1 MSEQINP
8 DLVEQAYALAAEEHE
23 NAEDGTEKYWYMS
36 DLRYKERIIR
46 QLCLTIGKL
55 EGQLYTANLKH
66 DAYVAAMQEL
76 THTNNKYAEH
86 LYQYAIEEN

>member
-1 MSEQINP
+1 MSEQINL
-8 DLVEQAYALAAEEHE
+8 DLVEQAYALAAEEHK

-55 EGQLYTANLKH
+55 EGQLYTTNLQH
-66 DAYVAAMQEL
+66 NTYVAAMQEL
-76 THTNNKYAEH
+76 ADTNKKFAEH
-86 LYQYAIEEN
+86 LYQYTTEGK